1 MAKRTN
7 HYEAAFEE
15 YLRRKQIAYVA
26 VDEKKRA
33 LLADASLKSLDFI
46 VSTPWGL
53 SFLVDVKGR
62 QFPSG
67 GQKQYWKNWSTG
79 DDMRSLTAWERIFG
93 PSSQALLVFAY
104 EVLGDQAP
112 LPAEQLLE
120 YRGRLYGFLGVRLGD
135 YAAKARPISAKWET
149 LAMPVRAFRTA
160 AAPVEQFF
168 CQTEPPERAELPEF
182 DELGDSPTA
191 EGLAMAGRW

>member
-15 YLRRKQIAYVA
+15 YLRRRQIAYVA

-33 LLADASLKSLDFI
+33 LLGDASLKSLDFI
-46 VSTPWGL
+46 VSTPWGQ
-53 SFLVDVKGR
+53 SWLVDVKGR

-79 DDMRSLTAWERIFG
+79 DDIRSLTAWQRIFG
-93 PSSQALLVFAY
+93 PSFQGLLVFAY
-104 EVLGDQAP
+104 DVLGNQAP
-112 LPAEQLLE
+112 LPAEQLFDF
-120 YRGRLYGFLGVRLGD
+120 RGRLYGFLGVRLGD
-135 YAAKARPISAKWET
+135 YAATARPISAKWDT
-149 LAMPVRAFRTA
+149 LAMPVRSFRVA
-160 AAPVEQFF
+160 AAPIEQFF
-168 CQTEPPERAELPEF
+168 CQTEPPERSELPEF
-182 DELGDSPTA
+182 DDFGVSATA